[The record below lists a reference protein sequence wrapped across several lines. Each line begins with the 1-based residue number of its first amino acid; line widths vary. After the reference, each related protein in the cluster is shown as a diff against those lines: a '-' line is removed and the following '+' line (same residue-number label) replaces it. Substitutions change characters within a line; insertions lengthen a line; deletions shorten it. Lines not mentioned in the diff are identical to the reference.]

1 MYYTQQKKK
10 KSKLKDSSKE
20 NAKSGTEK
28 IIENI
33 KKG

>member
-20 NAKSGTEK
+20 NAKSGTES
-28 IIENI
+28 IENI